1 MSLPSRPGHFIP
13 MPDLGEALLV
23 YGVGGQDP
31 FYNRFKGESSDFLVR
46 VTFTEAL
53 VYIGEAAHWALS

>member
-1 MSLPSRPGHFIP
+1 MSLPSRPGRSFQCQTWEKRCWY
-13 MPDLGEALLV
+13 MGSV
-23 YGVGGQDP
+23 VKTP

-53 VYIGEAAHWALS
+53 VYIGEAAH